1 MNKTRLRRSELSVP
15 AANLR
20 FIEKAADSDADLV
33 FLDLEDATAPA
44 VKDDA
49 RRNAIQALNDLDWGK
64 RIRAVRVN
72 AHDTEWVVND
82 IFEVVNGA
90 GCNLDIIIVPK
101 VTKPEHI
108 MFFDVML
115 SALEKKLNLPHRIG
129 IEALIEEAEALGNVE
144 AIAKSSPRLEALI
157 LGFGDLSGSL
167 GMRFGHELDE
177 SYAYPGDKWA
187 PMRTR
192 MIAACRAAGIDAID
206 GPYGSIGNDEGY
218 RRESTYAA
226 SLGAVGKWCIH
237 PNQIAHAN
245 EVFAPTQKELD
256 TAIKMVEAYE
266 RSVKAD
272 SGVDS
277 ADGMLV
283 DAATLRLYQPV
294 IDRARQIGMN
304 T

>member
-1 MNKTRLRRSELSVP
+1 MTKTRLRRSELSVP
-15 AANLR
+15 AANSR
-20 FIEKAADSDADLV
+20 FIAKAAESDADLV

-49 RRNAIQALNDLDWGK
+49 RQNAIQALNELDWGN

-72 AHDTEWVVND
+72 AHDTEWVVHD
-82 IFEVVNGA
+82 VVEVVTGA
-90 GCNLDIIIVPK
+90 RQHLDVIIVPK
-101 VTKPEHI
+101 VTSPEHI
-108 MFFDVML
+108 VFFDLML
-115 SALEKKLNLPHRIG
+115 TALEKKLNLPHRIG

-177 SYAYPGDKWA
+177 SYRYPGDKWA

-206 GPYGSIGNDEGY
+206 GPYGNVRNDDGY

-237 PNQIAHAN
+237 PNQIDHAN
-245 EVFAPTQKELD
+245 EVFAPTKQELD
-256 TAIKMVEAYE
+256 TAMKMVEAYQ
-266 RSVKAD
+266 RSVESD
-272 SGVDS
+272 SGADS

-294 IDRARQIGMN
+294 IDRARQIGMIK
-304 T
+304 